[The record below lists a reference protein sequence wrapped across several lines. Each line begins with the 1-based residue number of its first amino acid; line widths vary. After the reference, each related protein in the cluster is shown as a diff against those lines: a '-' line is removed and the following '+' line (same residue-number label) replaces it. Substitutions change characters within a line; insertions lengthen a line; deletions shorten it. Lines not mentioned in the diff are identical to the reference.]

1 MVAPTFTVTI
11 TAGNATYLGYVPKA
25 KKKLT
30 ERKTM
35 RFDEQGIHIHQSD
48 LKNHCLEKLR
58 LETVAVG
65 PRIENDAATVGTA
78 LHAVV
83 ERELAGLV
91 GYNVEKDAAAMA
103 AAVYVELLEEY
114 SVENKPY
121 ILSTFNS
128 HDRALDMLAAL
139 AAKWYRCNERQELL
153 SAANS
158 PQVEWKFDLP
168 FTTVPAKKFGKRQEE
183 IPVFLSGTA
192 DIVYDN
198 QVWDWKTAGSE
209 YRRWEYQRWGRQ
221 PDVYTW
227 AAVQSGLVT
236 PDRNGE
242 VQFLFKVF
250 LRNLNLDEQPQTVS
264 TIRSANNW
272 GWLETI
278 THRLVNFA
286 YNMGLDR
293 EWPLDDQHVLCSPK
307 WCTFFDMCKGQFV
320 SGETWV

>member
-1 MVAPTFTVTI
+1 
-11 TAGNATYLGYVPKA
+11 
-25 KKKLT
+25 
-30 ERKTM
+30 M
-35 RFDEQGIHIHQSD
+35 RFDDNGIHIHQSD

-78 LHAVV
+78 LHAVI
-83 ERELAGLV
+83 EQELAGNL
-91 GYNVEKDAAAMA
+91 YATEHDAQGNAARI
-103 AAVYVELLEEY
+103 YLELLEEY
-114 SVENKPY
+114 AADGKPY
-121 ILSTFNS
+121 ALSSFNS
-128 HDRALDMLAAL
+128 HERAIDMLAAL
-139 AAKWYRCNERQELL
+139 ASKWYRSNERQELL
-153 SAANS
+153 HCAEE
-158 PQVEWKFDLP
+158 PLIEWHFDLP

-192 DIVYDN
+192 DIVHNN

-227 AAVQSGLVT
+227 AAVKSGLLV
-236 PDRNGE
+236 PDRNGQVE
-242 VQFLFKVF
+242 FLFKVF
-250 LRNLNLDEQPQTVS
+250 VRNNNLGEQPQTV
-264 TIRSANNW
+264 TVQRSANNW
-272 GWLETI
+272 AWLETMV
-278 THRLVNFA
+278 HRLVNFA

-307 WCTFFDMCKGQFV
+307 WCTFFDMCKGTFV

>member
-1 MVAPTFTVTI
+1 
-11 TAGNATYLGYVPKA
+11 
-25 KKKLT
+25 
-30 ERKTM
+30 M
-35 RFDEQGIHIHQSD
+35 RFDDNGIHIHQSD

-78 LHAVV
+78 LHAVI
-83 ERELAGLV
+83 EQELAGNL
-91 GYNVEKDAAAMA
+91 YATEHDAQGNAARI
-103 AAVYVELLEEY
+103 YLELLEEY
-114 SVENKPY
+114 AADGKPY
-121 ILSTFNS
+121 ALSSFNS
-128 HDRALDMLAAL
+128 HERAIDMLAAL
-139 AAKWYRCNERQELL
+139 ASKWYRSNERQELL
-153 SAANS
+153 HCAEE
-158 PQVEWKFDLP
+158 PLIEWHFDLP

-192 DIVYDN
+192 DIVYNN

-227 AAVQSGLVT
+227 AAVKSGLLV
-236 PDRNGE
+236 PDRNGQVE
-242 VQFLFKVF
+242 FLFKVF
-250 LRNLNLDEQPQTVS
+250 VRNNNLGEQPQTV
-264 TIRSANNW
+264 TVQRSANNW
-272 GWLETI
+272 AWLETMV
-278 THRLVNFA
+278 HRLVNFA

-307 WCTFFDMCKGQFV
+307 WCTFFDMCKGNFV